1 MEIGGVGRAS
11 LVIQTVKNLPAMK
24 EIRFN
29 PWVWK
34 IPLEKEMAIHSSI
47 FACRIPWTEAGY
59 SRQSCKE
66 LDMTEQ
72 LAYIAL
78 SFKSRNKIM
87 TPINF

>member
-34 IPLEKEMAIHSSI
+34 IPLEVEVASHSSSL
-47 FACRIPWTEAGY
+47 AWRIPWTEESDGLQSMDLQRAGH
-59 SRQSCKE
+59 
-66 LDMTEQ
+66 T
-72 LAYIAL
+72 
-78 SFKSRNKIM
+78 
-87 TPINF
+87 